1 MRMKKS
7 KEKEGDFE
15 DRLEGRWGRELRK
28 SIDCT
33 TGY

>member
-15 DRLEGRWGRELRK
+15 DRLEGRWGERIEEK
-28 SIDCT
+28 Q
-33 TGY
+33 